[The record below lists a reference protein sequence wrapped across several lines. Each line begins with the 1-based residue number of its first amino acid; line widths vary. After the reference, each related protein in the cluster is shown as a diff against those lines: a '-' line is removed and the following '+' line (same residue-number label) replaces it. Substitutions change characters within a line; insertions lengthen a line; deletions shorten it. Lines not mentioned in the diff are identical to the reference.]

1 MVLFWFFFVL
11 FWFFFVLFRSF
22 LFSSFEYEYI
32 IDKKDRYTT
41 FVN

>member
-22 LFSSFEYEYI
+22 LFSPFDYEYI
-32 IDKKDRYTT
+32 IDKKYRYTT
-41 FVN
+41 IVN